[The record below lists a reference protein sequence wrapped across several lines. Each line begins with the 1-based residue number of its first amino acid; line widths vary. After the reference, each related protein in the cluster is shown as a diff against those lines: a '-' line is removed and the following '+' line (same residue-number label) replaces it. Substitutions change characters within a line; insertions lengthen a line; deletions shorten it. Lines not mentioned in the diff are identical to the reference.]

1 MKVRIGIGAGGGASP
16 GELGRDIVDLGFDSL
31 WLPEILSQPGPDP
44 LVGLAYAAAEN
55 PRLKIGTTMLL
66 PGRNLVRLAKQVATL
81 DALSKGRFLLTFVP
95 GIPRGAERSAVG
107 VDPKQRGALMD
118 EMLPVLRQLW
128 AGQSVSHH
136 GAAADFDDLAV
147 LPRPVQDPF
156 EVWLGGTA
164 PAALSR
170 CGRLADGW
178 LPAMCTPGDAAA
190 GRVVIDAVAAEHGR
204 SISPEHFGMSIGYSH
219 QPIDEAVVKR
229 LAPRTNGR
237 PLGELIPVGL
247 PALRALLQEFIG
259 VGFTKFVLRPLQAPS
274 SWRTELEDLAQSVA
288 DLQT

>member
-1 MKVRIGIGAGGGASP
+1 VKVRIGIGAGGGASP
-16 GELGRDIVDLGFDSL
+16 AELGRDIVELGFDSL

-95 GIPRGAERSAVG
+95 GIPRGAERAAVG

-128 AGQSVSHH
+128 SGQSVSHH
-136 GAAADFDDLAV
+136 GVTADFDDLSV

-178 LPAMCTPGDAAA
+178 LPAMCTPEDAAA

-219 QPIDEAVVKR
+219 QAIDEAVVKR

-247 PALRALLQEFIG
+247 PALRQLLEEFIG

-274 SWRTELEDLAQSVA
+274 SWRNELEDLAKSVA